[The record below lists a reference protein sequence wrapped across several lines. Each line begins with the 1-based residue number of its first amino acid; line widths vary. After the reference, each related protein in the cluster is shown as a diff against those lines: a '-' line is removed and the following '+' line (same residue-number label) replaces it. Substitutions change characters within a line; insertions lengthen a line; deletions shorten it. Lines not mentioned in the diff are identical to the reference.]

1 MRIIECIPNISEG
14 RRPEI
19 IDEMAARVTAAPGV
33 RLLHRTADV
42 SHNRSVL
49 TFVGDAA
56 GLKTAVLALFEVAVQ
71 RIDLREHEGVHPR
84 IGAIDVVPFV
94 PIAGVTM
101 KDCVDLAREVG
112 AAVAERFGVPV
123 FLYEEA
129 ARTDERR
136 RLEDIRRGQFEGL
149 GAKLQEAA
157 WRPDFGPR
165 EPHPSAGA
173 TAIGARVPLIAYNIN
188 LATDRL
194 DIAKAIAKTI
204 RESSGGLPRVKAM
217 GVPLPELGIVQVS
230 MNLTD
235 YRVTPVHVVFDRV
248 KSEAAR
254 HGVRV
259 RESEVIGLIPEAALI
274 AAARHYL
281 QIDGFKPDQVLEAT
295 IRASLEPR

>member
-1 MRIIECIPNISEG
+1 MTIIECIPNISEG

-19 IDEMAARVTAAPGV
+19 IDEIAAGVAAAPGV
-33 RLLHRTADV
+33 RLLHRTEDAD
-42 SHNRSVL
+42 HNRSVL
-49 TFVGDAA
+49 TFVGDAP
-56 GLKTAVLALFEVAVQ
+56 GLKAAVLAMFDAAV
-71 RIDLREHEGVHPR
+71 RLIDLRTHEGVHPR

-94 PIAGVTM
+94 PIAGATM
-101 KDCVDLAREVG
+101 TECVDLAREVG
-112 AAVAERFGVPV
+112 AAVAERFGLPV

-129 ARTDERR
+129 ARIPTRR

-149 GAKLQEAA
+149 ADKLRDPA
-157 WRPDFGPR
+157 WQPDFGPPA
-165 EPHPSAGA
+165 PHDSAGA

-188 LATDRL
+188 LATDDL
-194 DIAKAIAKTI
+194 EVAKAIAKTI

-235 YRVTPVHVVFDRV
+235 YRITPVHVVFDRV

-259 RESEVIGLIPEAALI
+259 RESELIGLIPEAALF

-281 QIDGFKPDQVLEAT
+281 QLDGLAPGRVLEAS
-295 IRASLEPR
+295 IRAALERE

>member
-14 RRPEI
+14 RQPAI
-19 IDEMAARVTAAPGV
+19 VDEMAACVAAAPGV

-56 GLKTAVLALFEVAVQ
+56 GLKTAVLALFDVAVR
-71 RIDLREHEGVHPR
+71 RIDLRTHEGVHPR

-112 AAVAERFGVPV
+112 AAVAERFGLPV

-129 ARTDERR
+129 ARSDARR

-149 GAKLQEAA
+149 AAKLQEAA
-157 WRPDFGPR
+157 WLPDYGPR
-165 EPHPSAGA
+165 EPHASAGA

-194 DIAKAIAKTI
+194 DVAKAIAKTI

-254 HGVRV
+254 HGVRI
-259 RESEVIGLIPEAALI
+259 RESELIGLIPEAAVL

-281 QIDGFKPDQVLEAT
+281 QLDALKPERVLESS
-295 IRASLEPR
+295 IRASLE

>member
-1 MRIIECIPNISEG
+1 MSIIECIPNISEG
-14 RRPEI
+14 RRSEVVDEI
-19 IDEMAARVTAAPGV
+19 AAQVTGTPGV
-33 RLLHRTADV
+33 RLLHRTADA

-56 GLKTAVLALFEVAVQ
+56 SLKAAVLAMFDAAV
-71 RIDLREHEGVHPR
+71 RLIDLRAHDGVHPR

-94 PIAGVTM
+94 PIGGATM
-101 KDCVDLAREVG
+101 KECVDLARDVG

-129 ARTDERR
+129 ARTAERR

-149 GAKLQEAA
+149 GTKLQEAA
-157 WRPDFGPR
+157 WHPDFGPR
-165 EPHPSAGA
+165 QPHPSAGA

-217 GVPLPELGIVQVS
+217 GVPLPHLGIVQVS

-259 RESEVIGLIPEAALI
+259 RESEIIGLIPEAALF

-281 QIDGFKPDQVLEAT
+281 QIDGFKVDQVLEAS
-295 IRASLEPR
+295 IRASMDAE

>member
-14 RRPEI
+14 RRPEV
-19 IDEMAARVTAAPGV
+19 IDEMAACVSATPGV

-42 SHNRSVL
+42 SHHRSVL

-56 GLKTAVLALFEVAVQ
+56 GLKTAVLALFEVAVR
-71 RIDLREHEGVHPR
+71 RIDLRTHEGVHPR

-112 AAVAERFGVPV
+112 AAVAQRFELPV

-129 ARTDERR
+129 ARSDGRR

-149 GAKLQEAA
+149 GAKLREAA
-157 WRPDFGPR
+157 WQPDYGPR

-194 DIAKAIAKTI
+194 DVAKAIAKTI

-259 RESEVIGLIPEAALI
+259 RESEIIGLIPEAALL

-281 QIDGFKPDQVLEAT
+281 QIDGFKADQVLEAS
-295 IRASLEPR
+295 IRASLNAS

>member
-1 MRIIECIPNISEG
+1 MTIIECIPNISEG

-19 IDEMAARVTAAPGV
+19 IDEIAALVAGTPGV
-33 RLLHRTADV
+33 ELLHRTSDV

-49 TFVGDAA
+49 TFVGDATS
-56 GLKTAVLALFEVAVQ
+56 LTAAVVAMFDAALS
-71 RIDLREHEGVHPR
+71 RIDLRHHEGVHPR

-94 PIAGVTM
+94 PIAGATM
-101 KDCVDLAREVG
+101 HQCVDLAR
-112 AAVAERFGVPV
+112 AVAATVAARFDLPV

-129 ARTDERR
+129 AIQAGRR

-149 GAKLQEAA
+149 TTKLQDPA
-157 WRPDFGPR
+157 WRPDFGPAI
-165 EPHPSAGA
+165 PHASAGA

-194 DIAKAIAKTI
+194 EVAQAIAKAI
-204 RESSGGLPRVKAM
+204 RESSGGLPRVKAL
-217 GVPLPELGIVQVS
+217 GVPLPDLGIVQVS

-235 YRVTPVHVVFDRV
+235 YRITPVHVVFDRV

-254 HGVRV
+254 HGVRI
-259 RESEVIGLIPEAALI
+259 RESELIGLIPEAALV

-281 QIDGFKPDQVLEAT
+281 QIDGMTSDQILEAN
-295 IRASLEPR
+295 IRARLKGN

>member
-1 MRIIECIPNISEG
+1 MNVIECIPNISEG
-14 RRPEI
+14 RRSEVVDEI
-19 IDEMAARVTAAPGV
+19 ATAVSGTPGI
-33 RLLHRTADV
+33 RLLHRTSDT

-56 GLKTAVLALFEVAVQ
+56 SVKLAVLAMFDAAV
-71 RIDLREHEGVHPR
+71 RLIDLRTHEGVHPR

-112 AAVAERFGVPV
+112 AAVAERFGLPV

-129 ARTDERR
+129 ARLDGRR

-149 GAKLQEAA
+149 DAKLQDAA
-157 WRPDFGPR
+157 WHPDYGPR
-165 EPHPSAGA
+165 QPHPSAGA
-173 TAIGARVPLIAYNIN
+173 TVIGARVPLIAYNIN
-188 LATDRL
+188 LATNRL

-217 GVPLPELGIVQVS
+217 GVPLPHLGIVQVS

-235 YRVTPVHVVFDRV
+235 YRITPVHVVFDRV

-254 HGVRV
+254 HGIRI
-259 RESEVIGLIPEAALI
+259 RESEIIGLIPEAALY

-281 QIDGFKPDQVLEAT
+281 QIDGFRPDQVLEGS
-295 IRASLEPR
+295 IRASLRAD